1 MAEKKTQKKHAA
13 KKPVKKI
20 IKPVKKTAASV
31 KTPAK
36 KISTILKPK
45 KSHIKKPAATKKT
58 EPSPSPKLLN
68 KESEDERRARLRKL
82 LLDKR
87 REILKEIKIDT
98 SKYIKGENRQL
109 VDTALDDGDWSVVDL
124 SEDISLRHLS
134 SHREDLQ
141 RIDEA
146 IRKIDEGTYGLC
158 EDCGEEISE
167 ERLKILLYAIY
178 CIDCKERRE
187 QIEEMERRAGL
198 L

>member
-1 MAEKKTQKKHAA
+1 MAEKKPKKKKAA
-13 KKPVKKI
+13 VKPSKKI
-20 IKPVKKTAASV
+20 VKPEKKTKKVV
-31 KTPAK
+31 KAPAK
-36 KISTILKPK
+36 KRTAVLKPK
-45 KSHIKKPAATKKT
+45 KAVSRKPAARAKAVS
-58 EPSPSPKLLN
+58 SPAPKPAK
-68 KESEDERRARLRKL
+68 KESEEERRIRLRRL

-87 REILKEIKIDT
+87 REILKEIKIDI

-141 RIDEA
+141 KIDEA
-146 IRKIDEGTYGLC
+146 IRKLDEGTYGIC

-167 ERLKILLYAIY
+167 ERLKILPYAIY

-187 QIEEMERRAGL
+187 QIEEMERREGL